1 MSQLIYKEVKMH
13 LKAEN
18 IKRSLES
25 SYDFSVRAAFK
36 AVDDWNY
43 NYIDK
48 QNLKRFLRSMGHLAS
63 KQEIVAILRR
73 FDLDGDAKIN
83 LQEFGEAIK
92 TQLAVSKPV
101 KLRQQEMEM
110 EKAKNRAPSQ
120 GGRSSKRQYSTSYKH
135 ESPRRSQGSYGGGL
149 SSGILKSG
157 RKKARP
163 KTAERV
169 AAGYNPNRGVAMANA
184 GGGYNGSPMQGASA
198 GVNYS
203 PYQVPNAARIPAP
216 KGRGVSFE
224 RHQGAGGGPSG
235 LGKPSELP
243 NEMTSGMGYLND

>member
-1 MSQLIYKEVKMH
+1 
-13 LKAEN
+13 
-18 IKRSLES
+18 
-25 SYDFSVRAAFK
+25 
-36 AVDDWNY
+36 
-43 NYIDK
+43 
-48 QNLKRFLRSMGHLAS
+48 MGHLAS

-110 EKAKNRAPSQ
+110 EKAKNRASSQ
-120 GGRSSKRQYSTSYKH
+120 GARSSKRQYSASYKQ
-135 ESPRRSQGSYGGGL
+135 ESPRRSQGSYAGGF

-169 AAGYNPNRGVAMANA
+169 APGYNPNRGVATCNA
-184 GGGYNGSPMQGASA
+184 GGGYDGSPM
-198 GVNYS
+198 
-203 PYQVPNAARIPAP
+203 
-216 KGRGVSFE
+216 
-224 RHQGAGGGPSG
+224 
-235 LGKPSELP
+235 
-243 NEMTSGMGYLND
+243 